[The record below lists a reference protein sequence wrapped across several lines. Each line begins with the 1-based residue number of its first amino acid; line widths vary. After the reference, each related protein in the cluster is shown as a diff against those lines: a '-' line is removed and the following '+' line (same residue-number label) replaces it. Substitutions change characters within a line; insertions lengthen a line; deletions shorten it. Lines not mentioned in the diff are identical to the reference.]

1 MRGNQNQ
8 KHTQFYM
15 HTDISRHFCVAN
27 ITERIGYGIIHKVN
41 TTTVKYETANLFF
54 FLSFLFFFF
63 CSTRWMEKSCE
74 WFTNTHHSDTTSHE
88 KKRRRKIEAKNQFQW
103 LSFIRLWGDL
113 RMCMMFAIF
122 CHFFRLID
130 LIIWV
135 FYRR

>member
-63 CSTRWMEKSCE
+63 AQRDGWKNHVNGSQTHITQTPHRTKKKEEEKLRPK
-74 WFTNTHHSDTTSHE
+74 TNFNDYHLFGSE
-88 KKRRRKIEAKNQFQW
+88 VI
-103 LSFIRLWGDL
+103 
-113 RMCMMFAIF
+113 
-122 CHFFRLID
+122 
-130 LIIWV
+130 
-135 FYRR
+135 